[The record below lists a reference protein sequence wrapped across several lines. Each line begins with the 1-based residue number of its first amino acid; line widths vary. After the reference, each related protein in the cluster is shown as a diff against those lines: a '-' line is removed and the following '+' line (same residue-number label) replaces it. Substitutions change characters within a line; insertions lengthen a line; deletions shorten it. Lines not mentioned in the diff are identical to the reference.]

1 MNTGTP
7 IISLAVYLKGGK
19 VTNVA
24 SNSSQPVRVAIVNA
38 DEQESN
44 GHIQPVANQP
54 EEVAAVFESIGD
66 LQQVNHQPKSL
77 LDEANQLLCQ
87 VNDFAQT
94 INNRMPQLDYIANKG
109 CRCPVCGN
117 SEDVDLKSAIQAD
130 GGIATSEVECA
141 HCGAEWT
148 DTYQLTGYGYLVKP
162 VINVIVSES
171 EIGYWS
177 NDLGWV
183 PSLNMAT
190 RFYGPAKPN
199 LPVSKNSDANCITIE
214 SAMGDFLETP
224 LSPGDDVYW
233 NHPEIPLRSGI
244 YTLHKV
250 IKRQMAIYKDD
261 IVQIL
266 DVMGDT
272 TEVYAH
278 ELHINL

>member
-1 MNTGTP
+1 MKNQNNTPVCLVVYVKNGQVMLVQSDINMP
-7 IISLAVYLKGGK
+7 I
-19 VTNVA
+19 
-24 SNSSQPVRVAIVNA
+24 RVAIVNA

-54 EEVAAVFESIGD
+54 EEVAAVFESIGA

-117 SEDVDLKSAIQAD
+117 SEEVDLKSAIQAD
-130 GGIATSEVECA
+130 GGIATSEVQCA

-148 DTYQLTGYGYLVKP
+148 DTYRLTGYEYLVKP

-171 EIGYWS
+171 ELGYWS

-183 PSLNMAT
+183 QSLNMAT

-214 SAMGDFLETP
+214 SAMGDFLEMP
-224 LSPGDDVYW
+224 LFPGDDVYW

-250 IKRQMAIYKDD
+250 INRQTAIYKGD

-272 TEVYAH
+272 TEVYAR
-278 ELHINL
+278 ELH